1 MYVTAKRWGVIAV
14 LLVLCLAPLQ
24 STDFVV
30 LNEQP
35 SNYEVL
41 QGPQDILLMGNSYT
55 SANNLDNLVDGVMGA
70 ASVQTNV
77 SSLTSGGLKLSHH
90 ASNVASSGHQW
101 NTTLKGTSWDWVV
114 LQDQSQIPGF
124 PRANQEWINSKNG
137 AIDLNLAIERNG
149 GETVLLM
156 TWGRRDGDSL
166 NSARYPDY
174 STMQDELAAGY
185 LDYRDNMSS
194 ANRPVWVAPA
204 GLAFEHIHDQ
214 IIADGGT
221 PTDSGTLF
229 HDLYS
234 SDGSHPSLSG
244 SYLAAC
250 VLYASITGDDPVG
263 LSHSTSLSN
272 ARVLELQQ
280 AASATVFNETSHID
294 YPWQLQNQ
302 LPPINLSAIPDGAL
316 AWEWVEQF
324 GKGDDVALSLDDV
337 TVDQN
342 NSIYIVGSYNWW
354 ISPKMSVGSCVFPD
368 MIPLFVM
375 KLNPNGNCSWITN
388 VTLSVSGGE
397 PQETMTS
404 ITHDLLG
411 NTYVTGYFDG
421 VIGSGTY
428 NFNNNN
434 STAFSFTPSSQHH
447 GFVAKI
453 NSFGEWQWL
462 EDYPDTRIRSVGVI
476 SHNQIIISGE
486 VMVIQNSWESQ
497 PFIQSVDSNGNQD
510 WIKYVTLGADNSNSG
525 RGNMR
530 FEELS
535 IGSSGEIVVIGEWKE
550 LYQSA
555 ASHRSFYFDSH
566 SINSTDASMDH
577 KQSTF
582 VAKMDNS
589 GNWQWAKTWGN
600 VENSNYGYS
609 VDVDSNDNV
618 FIAGSAYG
626 SITAAGTTVDSG
638 SNENGYIAKL
648 DSNGSWLWLKTID
661 CSCESSVF
669 SISADVHDNVIISGR
684 YSAPIQMGSIQLT
697 PIAGGT
703 DIYFAKI
710 DGSGSWQFAIGAG
723 TSQTDLPTSV
733 FTDRSGN
740 AYLTG
745 VVDVGTATY
754 GEIDIKNT
762 GNSGNDGFIAKLT
775 SDYDGDGEP
784 DTIDDDDDDDYILDI
799 YDKCHYSPIGFES
812 IAAFDHDSD
821 GCRDTDEDDDD
832 DGDGVNDSI
841 DDCER
846 GMTRWTSTNKTDLD
860 SDGCMD
866 ALEDYD
872 DDADGFEDYLDFCP
886 RLAGNSTNE
895 FEKGCP
901 DYDGDG
907 RPDILDPF
915 MDDPTEWED
924 TDGDRAGDNSDEF
937 PYDASQQADSD
948 GDGYGD
954 QPYGNNGD
962 ACPTISGTSQID
974 RRGCI
979 DRDGDGWSD
988 EGDDFPDDATEHLD
1002 TDGDEVPDH
1011 MDEFPFE
1018 PTQWRDSDG
1027 DGYGDNSKGNQG
1039 DIWPDDPSRHY
1050 DSDRDGVA
1058 DSHDDFPFDPTQ
1070 WVDADGDGM
1079 GDNPMGI
1086 GADHFPNDPSQWGDI
1101 DGDGYGDNQ
1110 SGNNSDDFPIDSTQW
1125 SDSDGDGYGDNPTGR
1140 LYDIFPN
1147 NPTQW
1152 EDNDGDG
1159 LGDNQNGTDADPYLN
1174 DEDNDGYNDTIDILP
1189 KFASPGDLDADGCM
1203 DEDDAFPSNP
1213 LECLDSDGDGIG
1225 NNADADDDNDKWI
1238 DADEIRAGTDPLSA
1252 NETPV
1257 DSFEIQIGNIGLG
1270 AWDLIGMLGGIP
1282 IFSWIAFGLIT
1293 RNGRCSRYE
1302 DAINS
1307 VVSREELES
1316 VAEKWEFSLMLRLLG
1331 PHQGIRLERLR
1342 AEVDDE
1348 LEHAERLMAEDDESD
1363 PLTTVDHTSIVDEH
1377 AKALPSISNPPAFDA
1392 VPDQT
1397 DEDGY
1402 SWIEY
1407 DGAQWYKEAYSNS
1420 EWVIFE
1426 E

>member
-1 MYVTAKRWGVIAV
+1 MTAKRLGVLAV

-30 LNEQP
+30 LDEKS
-35 SNYEVL
+35 SNSEVL

-55 SANNLDNLVDGVMGA
+55 SANNLGNLVDGVMGA

-77 SSLTSGGLKLSHH
+77 SSLTGGGLRLSQH
-90 ASNVASSGHQW
+90 ANNVASSGHQW
-101 NTTLKGTSWDWVV
+101 NTTLKGTAWDWVV
-114 LQDQSQIPGF
+114 LQDQSQVPGF
-124 PRANQEWINSKNG
+124 PRTEQTWIDSKDG

-156 TWGRRDGDSL
+156 TWGRRDGDST
-166 NSARYPDY
+166 NSWIYPDY
-174 STMQDELAAGY
+174 SAMQDELAAGY

-194 ANRPVWVAPA
+194 ASRPVWVAPA

-221 PTDSGTLF
+221 PTESGTLF

-316 AWEWVEQF
+316 AFEWVEQRGNDEDF
-324 GKGDDVALSLDDV
+324 SINDFVVSPTGEMFAIGTAAGNSGFTLGSCDFPSSLFFFVIKLNQSGSCAWVANATNDEAGNIDYGWESTGISLDG
-337 TVDQN
+337 Q
-342 NSIYIVGSYNWW
+342 
-354 ISPKMSVGSCVFPD
+354 
-368 MIPLFVM
+368 
-375 KLNPNGNCSWITN
+375 GN
-388 VTLSVSGGE
+388 V
-397 PQETMTS
+397 
-404 ITHDLLG
+404 
-411 NTYVTGYFDG
+411 YVTGQLAT
-421 VIGSGTY
+421 GTNGATKTY
-428 NFNNNN
+428 HFGNEEV
-434 STAFSFTPSSQHH
+434 SVYGCSVGGCEL
-447 GFVAKI
+447 GFVAQLDSSGQWMWVETGGVTNYGHTFTSI
-453 NSFGEWQWL
+453 DTFQNGTSIVSGYYRDSIQLGSFSENRPGQR
-462 EDYPDTRIRSVGVI
+462 T
-476 SHNQIIISGE
+476 
-486 VMVIQNSWESQ
+486 
-497 PFIQSVDSNGNQD
+497 DSN
-510 WIKYVTLGADNSNSG
+510 
-525 RGNMR
+525 
-530 FEELS
+530 
-535 IGSSGEIVVIGEWKE
+535 IVVAMIDKYG
-550 LYQSA
+550 
-555 ASHRSFYFDSH
+555 D
-566 SINSTDASMDH
+566 
-577 KQSTF
+577 
-582 VAKMDNS
+582 
-589 GNWQWAKTWGN
+589 WQWASFVGNSQDNDAYDITTSIDGGAYVTGRTYVPTTHFGDVELRANSTGYPAFIAKINQYGVWQWAETWDSYTQ
-600 VENSNYGYS
+600 NSHGLAVTS
-609 VDVDSNDNV
+609 DSYDNV
-618 FIAGSAYG
+618 YF
-626 SITAAGTTVDSG
+626 AGTMHGTNTKDGVSYASG
-638 SNENGYIAKL
+638 GNQNSFIAKL
-648 DSNGSWLWLKTID
+648 DSNGTWLWVKEVE
-661 CSCESSVF
+661 CSCSN
-669 SISADVHDNVIISGR
+669 SILSMAIDVRDNVILGGTH
-684 YSAPIQMGSIQLT
+684 SAQIQLGT
-697 PIAGGT
+697 LQITNAGGST
-703 DIYFAKI
+703 DIYLAKI
-710 DGSGSWQFAIGAG
+710 NSTGSWQFALSAG
-723 TSQTDLPTSV
+723 SASGDSV
-733 FTDRSGN
+733 GGVFSDRAGN
-740 AYLTG
+740 AFISG
-745 VVDVGTATY
+745 AMGDGSGKFGAIKRQNNVG
-754 GEIDIKNT
+754 D
-762 GNSGNDGFIAKLT
+762 DWFIAKLS
-775 SDYDGDGEP
+775 SDYDEDGEP
-784 DTIDDDDDDDYILDI
+784 DVNDDDDDDDYIIDALD
-799 YDKCHYSPIGFES
+799 DCQFSPIGFES

-846 GMTRWTSTNKTDLD
+846 GMTRWTSTNLTDLD

-872 DDADGFEDYLDFCP
+872 DDNDDFEDYLDFCP
-886 RLAGNSTNE
+886 RLFGNSTNE
-895 FEKGCP
+895 YEKGCP
-901 DYDGDG
+901 DMDGDG

-937 PYDASQQADSD
+937 PYDASQQFDDD

-954 QPYGNNGD
+954 NLYGNNGD
-962 ACPTISGTSQID
+962 SCRTTPGTSIKD
-974 RRGCI
+974 RFGCP
-979 DRDGDGWSD
+979 DSDGDGWSD
-988 EGDDFPDDATEHLD
+988 EGDDFPDDPNEYLD

-1011 MDEFPFE
+1011 LDEFPFE

-1027 DGYGDNSKGNQG
+1027 DGYGDNPKGNQG
-1039 DIWPDDPSRHY
+1039 DLWPDDPSRHY
-1050 DSDRDGVA
+1050 DSDRDGVS
-1058 DSHDDFPFDPTQ
+1058 DTHDDFPFDPTQ
-1070 WVDADGDGM
+1070 WVDVDGDGM

-1110 SGNNSDDFPIDSTQW
+1110 SGNNPDAFPIDSTQW
-1125 SDSDGDGYGDNPTGR
+1125 SDIDGDGYGDNPTGR
-1140 LYDIFPN
+1140 LYDMFPH

-1152 EDNDGDG
+1152 EDRDGDG

-1189 KFASPGDLDADGCM
+1189 KLASPGDLDADGCM

-1225 NNADADDDNDKWI
+1225 NNADADDDNDKWT

-1252 NETPV
+1252 SDTPV

-1270 AWDLIGMLGGIP
+1270 AWDLIGMFGGIP

-1293 RNGRCSRYE
+1293 RNGRCTRYE
-1302 DAINS
+1302 DAINN
-1307 VVSREELES
+1307 VESREELEA

-1342 AEVDDE
+1342 AEVDDQ
-1348 LEHAERLMAEDDESD
+1348 LEHAERLMAADDESD
-1363 PLTTVDHTSIVDEH
+1363 PLTTVDHTAIVDEH
-1377 AKALPSISNPPAFDA
+1377 AKALPNISNPPAFDA

-1407 DGAQWYKEAYSNS
+1407 DGAQWYKEPGTNS
-1420 EWVIFE
+1420 EWTLFE